1 MLTRKPAPG
10 PDTFRSIGEI
20 VDELIDRLAQGAV
33 EGTSARSS
41 VDRAPAFESGGRAF
55 DSHRAHQPDEAAE

>member
-1 MLTRKPAPG
+1 MKPAPG
-10 PDTFRSIGEI
+10 PDTFRSIGDLA
-20 VDELIDRLAQGAV
+20 DELVNRVARAVV
-33 EGTSARSS
+33 EGASARSS